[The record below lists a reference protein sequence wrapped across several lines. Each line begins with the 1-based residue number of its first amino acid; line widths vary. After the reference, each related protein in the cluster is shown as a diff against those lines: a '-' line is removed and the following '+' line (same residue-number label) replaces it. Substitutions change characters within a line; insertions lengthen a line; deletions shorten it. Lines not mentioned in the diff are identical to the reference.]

1 MPLNTARIEALKTRL
16 KLSNKEI
23 SVSVGVKENTVWR
36 WMSGK
41 SQPASIH
48 LSKLAEVLGTSSD
61 YLLGNSDDPK
71 PPPRTQA
78 DLTEQ
83 EFRLLNAYR
92 RGDMNTAMRLFLDY
106 ED

>member
-16 KLSNKEI
+16 KLSNKGI
-23 SVSVGVKENTVWR
+23 SESVGVKENTVWR

-61 YLLGNSDDPK
+61 YLLGNSDDPT
-71 PPPRTQA
+71 PPKRSQV
-78 DLTEQ
+78 DLTEK

-92 RGDMNTAMRLFLDY
+92 VGDMNTAMRLFLDN
-106 ED
+106 EE